1 MSRCRLFKNL
11 CLKASQHS
19 SISECSRERK
29 CVSTMLILPLMGF
42 GWVLGSEGRGT
53 AVSRTCHLPPGLWP
67 RASNAEFPRSAQA
80 GLLSTAAV
88 GPGFLGPGVGDQ
100 AWGAAVA
107 VPHFLRKWL
116 RPQAGESFIPEFPW
130 GWWGVEII
138 CKWLSL
144 RPELGRPSK
153 PLIGQ
158 CLVFKYLCAASLL
171 WDNRKNRTLCL
182 SVKEFMLWYNVE
194 NGIF

>member
-1 MSRCRLFKNL
+1 MSARCWS
-11 CLKASQHS
+11 CHS
-19 SISECSRERK
+19 W
-29 CVSTMLILPLMGF
+29 GF
-42 GWVLGSEGRGT
+42 GWVLGSEGKGT
-53 AVSRTCHLPPGLWP
+53 AVSRTCHLVTQGQQCRIPAVCSGRPAQHRCCGSRVSGSWCWRPGL
-67 RASNAEFPRSAQA
+67 
-80 GLLSTAAV
+80 
-88 GPGFLGPGVGDQ
+88 
-100 AWGAAVA
+100 GAAVA

-171 WDNRKNRTLCL
+171 WDNRKNRTWCL